1 MSNIYGITL
10 KSEGKIYYFNGQ
22 DLEIDKDTNVVVNT
36 EKGIQFGKVIHKVD
50 EKKIKISID
59 DMKTIERIATD
70 EDYDN
75 YVKNLGAAS
84 KALDKAKE
92 LVKELE
98 LDMNILDASY
108 TLDKKQLLFNF
119 IADERVDFRELAKK
133 LAGIYK
139 TRIELRQIGARDK
152 ARAISGIG
160 CCGRTLCCSTFL
172 THIDSVTMNMAKN
185 QGIALNPTKINGNC
199 GRLLCCLSYED
210 EEYARCQKGMPSVG
224 QTIKSEFGT
233 GKVVSVD
240 ILKRKYKIDV
250 DGVIREIEL
259 GDVSCSK

>member
-22 DLEIDKDTNVVVNT
+22 DMEIEKDTNVVVNT
-36 EKGIQFGKVIHKVD
+36 EKGIQFGKVIHKID
-50 EKKIKISID
+50 EKKIKISLD
-59 DMKTIERIATD
+59 EMKTIERIATD

-75 YVKNLGAAS
+75 YVSNAGLAS
-84 KALDKAKE
+84 KALDKARE
-92 LVKELE
+92 FVKELE
-98 LDMNILDASY
+98 LDMNILDAVY

-133 LAGIYK
+133 LASVYK

-152 ARAISGIG
+152 SRAISGLG
-160 CCGRTLCCSTFL
+160 VCGRQLCCSSFL

-185 QGIALNPTKINGNC
+185 QNIALNPTKINGNC

-224 QTIKSEFGT
+224 QTVKTDFGS

-240 ILKRKYKIDV
+240 ILKRKYKVDI

-259 GDVSCSK
+259 GSVDSSK